1 MLIQKKPKMIK
12 LVEVV
17 NVGGTFSLREVVVNS
32 AHILTIES
40 DNGMAGLH
48 ANGRLPEGL
57 HQAQQFSK
65 VSLSNGKEMTVI
77 GTPSAIGQKAKN
89 VLHG

>member
-17 NVGGTFSLREVVVNS
+17 NIGGSFNLREVVVNS

-40 DNGMAGLH
+40 DNDMAGLH

-65 VSLSNGKEMTVI
+65 AEK
-77 GTPSAIGQKAKN
+77 GQPARN
-89 VLHG
+89 REEVQ